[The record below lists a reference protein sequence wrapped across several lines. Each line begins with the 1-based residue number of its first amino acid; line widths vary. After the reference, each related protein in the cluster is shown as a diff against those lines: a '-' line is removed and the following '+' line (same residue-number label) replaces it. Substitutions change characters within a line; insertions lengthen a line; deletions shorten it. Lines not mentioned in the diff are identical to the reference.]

1 MFTSCQEV
9 LPATVSELASLTASG
24 YGVRPELEAEGEEA
38 AWSLA
43 ARPHPEVAL
52 RSSAGTLSLSVPWT
66 AWASVRPLHPSQH
79 DVLNA

>member
-9 LPATVSELASLTASG
+9 PPAKVSGLASLTARGHSA
-24 YGVRPELEAEGEEA
+24 RPELEAEGEEA

-52 RSSAGTLSLSVPWT
+52 HSSAGILALSVPWT
-66 AWASVRPLHPSQH
+66 AWASVRPLPPSQH